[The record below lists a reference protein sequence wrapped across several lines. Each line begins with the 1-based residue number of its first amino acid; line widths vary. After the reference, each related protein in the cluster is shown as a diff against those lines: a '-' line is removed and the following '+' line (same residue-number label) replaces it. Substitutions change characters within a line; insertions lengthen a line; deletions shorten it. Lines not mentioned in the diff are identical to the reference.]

1 MDDEAYP
8 YDSRI
13 DITIAF
19 YHKTAIY
26 NSRITGAKVPINIKT
41 VESISRRGKSWI
53 VVTSDKGN
61 DYLVDELTFPIGEV
75 W

>member
-1 MDDEAYP
+1 MCDEAFP

-13 DITIAF
+13 DITVEF

-26 NSRITGAKVPINIKT
+26 NSPITGAKVPINIKT

-53 VVTSDKGN
+53 VVRSDKDN
-61 DYLVDELTFPIGEV
+61 NYLVDELTFPIDKV